1 MLLLQFRP
9 RVGFD
14 PFAEMRRMQS
24 EMNRLFA
31 DFETG
36 TAPEFPAVNLWAS
49 SDGVMLT
56 AEIPGVKAE
65 DVDLSVHD
73 DLLTLKG
80 KRLSAD
86 EQERASF
93 HRRERPHGSFSR
105 TVKLPFR
112 VDPQRVQARFA
123 NGVLEV
129 ALLRP
134 ESERPKNIAIQSH

>member
-1 MLLLQFRP
+1 MLLSQFGP
-9 RVGFD
+9 RLSFD
-14 PFAEMRRMQS
+14 PFAEVRRMQS

-31 DFETG
+31 DFET
-36 TAPEFPAVNLWAS
+36 ANASDFPAVNLWAS

-65 DVDLSVHD
+65 DVDLAVHD

-80 KRLSAD
+80 KRAPSV
-86 EQERASF
+86 EEERASF
-93 HRRERPHGSFSR
+93 HRRERPQGSFVR

-112 VDPQRVQARFA
+112 VDPERVQARFT
-123 NGVLEV
+123 NGVLDV

-134 ESERPKNIAIQSH
+134 ESERPRKIAIQS